1 MSGWGKDVYVEGDRQ
16 LVAELFRVYLH
27 FYKSDIK
34 NSNIVCDKKVY
45 MRYGLVTLH
54 LSVVIQ

>member
-16 LVAELFRVYLH
+16 LVAELFCVYLH

-45 MRYGLVTLH
+45 EV
-54 LSVVIQ
+54 